1 MNVIN
6 HTKSSNKNYT
16 KQPKNE
22 DQHHSRVM
30 TFNMKYVY
38 PKSCYNNT
46 LVQKYRVVA
55 NEG

>member
-38 PKSCYNNT
+38 PKSCCNNT
-46 LVQKYRVVA
+46 LVQKYK
-55 NEG
+55 